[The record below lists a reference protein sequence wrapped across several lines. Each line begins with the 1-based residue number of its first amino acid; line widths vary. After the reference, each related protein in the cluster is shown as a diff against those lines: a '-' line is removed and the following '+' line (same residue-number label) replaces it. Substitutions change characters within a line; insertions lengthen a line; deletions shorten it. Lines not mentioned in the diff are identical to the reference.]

1 MQTYELLQPEFGLTG
16 YAARKHYFDTS
27 DIGFPIR
34 YLHQP
39 REGGLGIPKWH
50 GLCNLVARRLVGSE
64 DRLLGLEAALAGFDL
79 IHAVETYHFFSQQA
93 VAAKQ
98 RYGCPMVV
106 TVWENV
112 PFAQEERPDLAAIK
126 QTVRQGADLLLAV
139 TEQARAALL
148 LEGVPAERVRVI
160 GAGVDI
166 ERFQPG
172 PPESGLRE
180 RYGVQPGEQVV
191 LFVGSLL
198 WAKGVYDLVLAARHL
213 LADDRLRNRA
223 VRLLL
228 VGQGPELEGLRR
240 MVGRLGLERSVTFAG
255 NVSYSEMPAVHR
267 LADVFVL
274 PSISTPT
281 WQEQFGMVLVE
292 AMATGKA
299 VVASHSGAI
308 PEVVGDAGILAPP
321 ADSYALAD
329 AIKDLLL
336 DDKRREELGRRARQR
351 VEQHYDRKLVAG
363 RITQAYKE
371 LLTTSRSA
379 GRGQ

>member
-1 MQTYELLQPEFGLTG
+1 
-16 YAARKHYFDTS
+16 
-27 DIGFPIR
+27 
-34 YLHQP
+34 
-39 REGGLGIPKWH
+39 
-50 GLCNLVARRLVGSE
+50 
-64 DRLLGLEAALAGFDL
+64 
-79 IHAVETYHFFSQQA
+79 
-93 VAAKQ
+93 
-98 RYGCPMVV
+98 
-106 TVWENV
+106 
-112 PFAQEERPDLAAIK
+112 
-126 QTVRQGADLLLAV
+126 
-139 TEQARAALL
+139 
-148 LEGVPAERVRVI
+148 VI

-191 LFVGSLL
+191 LFAGSLL

-213 LADDRLRNRA
+213 LADDRLRNKA

-240 MVGRLGLERSVTFAG
+240 MVGKLGLERSVTFAG
-255 NVSYSEMPAVHR
+255 NVPYSEMPAVHR

-292 AMATGKA
+292 AMATGTA

-308 PEVVGDAGILAPP
+308 PEVVSDAGILTPP
-321 ADSYALAD
+321 AASCALAG

-336 DDKRREELGRRARQR
+336 DDRRREELGRRARRR
-351 VEQHYDRKLVAG
+351 VERNYDRRLVAG
-363 RITQAYKE
+363 RIAQAYGE
-371 LLTTSRSA
+371 LLSA
-379 GRGQ
+379 ARASGRGNKSA